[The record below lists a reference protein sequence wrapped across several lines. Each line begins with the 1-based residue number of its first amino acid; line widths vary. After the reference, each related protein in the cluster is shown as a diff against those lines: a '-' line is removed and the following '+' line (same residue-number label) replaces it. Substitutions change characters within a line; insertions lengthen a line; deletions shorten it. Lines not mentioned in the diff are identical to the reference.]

1 MGQIIDVQIRDGQGQ
16 AIGPR
21 KVKIWTR
28 QDSQQLAE
36 MMLATIE
43 ERTAQGE
50 GADGPWTPYDSDTTS
65 RTGQRGRV
73 TLRRTGRLL
82 GTLETT
88 ATTSA
93 ATVRPTAA
101 YARFV
106 VLGTRNAPPRDFLAI
121 GEALEEALATEAGN
135 RLLENARGTRRGV
148 ALLAEGVTEPEPA
161 GEPGLL
167 L

>member
-1 MGQIIDVQIRDGQGQ
+1 MGQIIEVRVRDSQGRPV
-16 AIGPR
+16 APR

-28 QDSQQLAE
+28 EDSQQLAN

-43 ERTAQGE
+43 ERTARGE
-50 GADGPWTPYDSDTTS
+50 GADGPWPAYDPDTTS
-65 RTGQRGRV
+65 HTGQRGRV

-88 ATTSA
+88 ATTSG
-93 ATVRPTAA
+93 ATVRPTAE

-121 GEALEEALATEAGN
+121 GAALEDALVTEAEQ
-135 RLLENARGTRRGV
+135 RLLARARGTGGV
-148 ALLAEGVTEPEPA
+148 ALLADGVTEPEPA

>member
-1 MGQIIDVQIRDGQGQ
+1 MPVLIGVSLPAIETLID
-16 AIGPR
+16 
-21 KVKIWTR
+21 
-28 QDSQQLAE
+28 QDHVYSSLWAC
-36 MMLATIE
+36 
-43 ERTAQGE
+43 
-50 GADGPWTPYDSDTTS
+50 S
-65 RTGQRGRV
+65 
-73 TLRRTGRLL
+73 
-82 GTLETT
+82 
-88 ATTSA
+88 TTSA